1 MKPTSLRPFIFGAAA
16 AASLVAHSVT
26 TPASA
31 QTKLLFNIFV
41 PPNHTFTNGGFKPW
55 AQDVERVTDGRVKV
69 DFTTASLAPPP
80 KQWNMVTSGIADV
93 AMLANQFESRRITLP
108 SIGGLPFLGDT
119 SVQRGVAL
127 QRTYDKFFAKSNEFK
142 GVKLVALFTNSGA
155 GIIANKE
162 IDTID
167 DLKGTKLWSMS
178 GRPAGYMK
186 SIGAVPV
193 PGPGPAMFD
202 MFSKG
207 VVDGVATN
215 PGALPIW
222 NLYRYTKSLN
232 QVPGGIYAVDFS
244 IILSQ
249 RKWDGISAK
258 DREAID
264 AISGEKVALGIG
276 KAVDDLD
283 VKALKE
289 TREKGI
295 KIAQADSKFMAA
307 MSDRL
312 KSATDNWLKKAAA
325 RGVDGEAAIAYFKS
339 QVK

>member
-1 MKPTSLRPFIFGAAA
+1 MKPFSLRPVLIG
-16 AASLVAHSVT
+16 VATAMGLGTFSFA
-26 TPASA
+26 TPATA
-31 QTKLLFNIFV
+31 ETKLLFNIFV

-69 DFTTASLAPPP
+69 EFTSASLAPPP

-108 SIGGLPFLGDT
+108 TIGGLPFLGDT

-127 QRTYDKFFAKSNEFK
+127 QRTYDKYFTTANEFK
-142 GVKLVALFTNSGA
+142 GIKLVALFTNSGA

-162 IDTID
+162 INSID

-244 IILSQ
+244 IIMSQ

-264 AISGEKVALGIG
+264 KILGEKVALGIG

-283 VKALKE
+283 VKALAE
-289 TREKGI
+289 TKEKGI
-295 KIAQADSKFMAA
+295 KITTAEGKFLEGIA
-307 MSDRL
+307 DRL
-312 KSATDNWLKKAAA
+312 RVATADWIKKAAA

-339 QVK
+339 QAK